1 MKYRIHFIFMILIFA
16 AILFAGLFLD
26 NQPFNG
32 TNYSYIQY
40 TRPVGIDVCSQT
52 VAVGMAGQYESQGCN
67 QLVNHDA
74 NYYYY
79 GTVNSYSGQ
88 YVPYIQ

>member
-1 MKYRIHFIFMILIFA
+1 MKYKMHFIFTLLIFA
-16 AILFAGLFLD
+16 AILFVGLFLD
-26 NQPFNG
+26 NQPFG
-32 TNYSYIQY
+32 SVSYPYIQY

-52 VAVGMAGQYESQGCN
+52 ITVGMAGQYESQGCN

-79 GTVNSYSGQ
+79 SAVNSYSGQ
-88 YVPYIQ
+88 YVPYVQ